1 MSRPRVQPLPSS
13 VSAASAAS
21 SLAVCATPID
31 TTSSSARGNPSSAS
45 SSSGPRESSTFPYTP
60 STIPR
65 AHNGSTG
72 CSSARRVIRRRR
84 PPLGWGGSAIRRRGS
99 PCCRTGIGH
108 IARISPLV
116 AGAAVIPAIVYF
128 NGERLGP
135 DRVRLRH
142 VGQHDL
148 AVADDGD
155 GEAFA
160 QLFHGTPLRI
170 LLSSDFATLA
180 WRKLLIN
187 AVANPVTALT
197 LQRQAV
203 FRRADVH
210 ALCIAILDEAVAV
223 ARADGARLADDESE
237 RTMATLLT
245 YPPEAGTS
253 MYFDRLAGR
262 ALEVEALTGA
272 IVAAGE
278 RLGLAT
284 PLNRMLLTLLRAV
297 SDAAGQRQSRLPSQA
312 GPRQDGSMQAI
323 SSHSG
328 RLNVVDVEC
337 AASGEPTKIREVSS
351 WTVVVSSVPSP
362 RREPEPHL
370 PARAASHGL
379 TPRAAR

>member
-1 MSRPRVQPLPSS
+1 MAYVPPARSTVAVVGLGSIGGIVVGCLRDADRHDVIVCTRKPIERLVLERPEGVVDVSLHALHDPARAQRVDWVLLCTKGHQTPS
-13 VSAASAAS
+13 
-21 SLAVCATPID
+21 ATPWLGRLCD
-31 TTSSSARGNPSSAS
+31 SA
-45 SSSGPRESSTFPYTP
+45 T
-60 STIPR
+60 
-65 AHNGSTG
+65 
-72 CSSARRVIRRRR
+72 RVAV
-84 PPLGWGGSAIRRRGS
+84 LQN
-99 PCCRTGIGH
+99 GIGH

-116 AGAAVIPAIVYF
+116 GGAAVIPAIVYF
-128 NGERLGP
+128 NGERIGP

-142 VGQHDL
+142 AGGHDL

-160 QLFHGTPLRI
+160 QLFHGTPLRV

-284 PLNRMLLTLLRAV
+284 PLNRTLLTLLRAV
-297 SDAAGQRQSRLPSQA
+297 SDAAG
-312 GPRQDGSMQAI
+312 
-323 SSHSG
+323 
-328 RLNVVDVEC
+328 
-337 AASGEPTKIREVSS
+337 
-351 WTVVVSSVPSP
+351 
-362 RREPEPHL
+362 
-370 PARAASHGL
+370 
-379 TPRAAR
+379 

>member
-1 MSRPRVQPLPSS
+1 MAYVPPARSTVAVVGLGSIGGIVVGCLRDADRHDVIVCTRKPIERLVLERPEGVVDVSLHALHDPARAQRVDWVLLCTKGHQTPS
-13 VSAASAAS
+13 
-21 SLAVCATPID
+21 ATPWLRRLCD
-31 TTSSSARGNPSSAS
+31 SA
-45 SSSGPRESSTFPYTP
+45 T
-60 STIPR
+60 
-65 AHNGSTG
+65 
-72 CSSARRVIRRRR
+72 RVAV
-84 PPLGWGGSAIRRRGS
+84 LQN
-99 PCCRTGIGH
+99 GIGH

-116 AGAAVIPAIVYF
+116 GGAAVIPAIVYF

-142 VGQHDL
+142 AGQHDL

-160 QLFHGTPLRI
+160 QLFHGTPLRV

-187 AVANPVTALT
+187 AVANPITALT

-284 PLNRMLLTLLRAV
+284 PLNRTLLTLLRAV
-297 SDAAGQRQSRLPSQA
+297 SDAAG
-312 GPRQDGSMQAI
+312 
-323 SSHSG
+323 
-328 RLNVVDVEC
+328 
-337 AASGEPTKIREVSS
+337 
-351 WTVVVSSVPSP
+351 
-362 RREPEPHL
+362 
-370 PARAASHGL
+370 
-379 TPRAAR
+379 

>member
-1 MSRPRVQPLPSS
+1 MAHVPPARSTVAVVGLGSIGGIVVGCLRDADRHDVIVCTRKPIERLVLERPEGTVDVSLHALRDPARAQRVDWVLLCTKGHQTPS
-13 VSAASAAS
+13 
-21 SLAVCATPID
+21 ATPWLRRLCD
-31 TTSSSARGNPSSAS
+31 SA
-45 SSSGPRESSTFPYTP
+45 T
-60 STIPR
+60 
-65 AHNGSTG
+65 
-72 CSSARRVIRRRR
+72 RVAV
-84 PPLGWGGSAIRRRGS
+84 LQN
-99 PCCRTGIGH
+99 GIGH

-116 AGAAVIPAIVYF
+116 GGAAVIPAIVYF

-142 VGQHDL
+142 AGQHDL

-160 QLFHGTPLRI
+160 QLFHGTPLRV

-187 AVANPVTALT
+187 AVANPITALT

-203 FRRADVH
+203 FRSADVH

-284 PLNRMLLTLLRAV
+284 PLNRTLLTLLRAV
-297 SDAAGQRQSRLPSQA
+297 SDAAG
-312 GPRQDGSMQAI
+312 
-323 SSHSG
+323 
-328 RLNVVDVEC
+328 
-337 AASGEPTKIREVSS
+337 
-351 WTVVVSSVPSP
+351 
-362 RREPEPHL
+362 
-370 PARAASHGL
+370 
-379 TPRAAR
+379 

>member
-1 MSRPRVQPLPSS
+1 MAYVPPARSTVAVVGLGSIGGIVVGCLRDADRHDVIVCTRKPIERLVLERPEGAVDVSLHALHDPARAQRVDWVFLCTKGHQTPS
-13 VSAASAAS
+13 
-21 SLAVCATPID
+21 ATPWLGRLCD
-31 TTSSSARGNPSSAS
+31 SA
-45 SSSGPRESSTFPYTP
+45 T
-60 STIPR
+60 
-65 AHNGSTG
+65 
-72 CSSARRVIRRRR
+72 RVAV
-84 PPLGWGGSAIRRRGS
+84 LQN
-99 PCCRTGIGH
+99 GIGH

-142 VGQHDL
+142 AGQHDL

-170 LLSSDFATLA
+170 VLSSDFATLA

-297 SDAAGQRQSRLPSQA
+297 SDAAG
-312 GPRQDGSMQAI
+312 
-323 SSHSG
+323 
-328 RLNVVDVEC
+328 
-337 AASGEPTKIREVSS
+337 
-351 WTVVVSSVPSP
+351 
-362 RREPEPHL
+362 
-370 PARAASHGL
+370 
-379 TPRAAR
+379 

>member
-1 MSRPRVQPLPSS
+1 MAHVPPARSTVAVVGLGSIGGIVVGCLRDADRHDVIVCTRRPIERLVLERPEGTVDVSLHALHDPARAQRVDWVLLCTKGHQTQS
-13 VSAASAAS
+13 
-21 SLAVCATPID
+21 ATPWLGRLCD
-31 TTSSSARGNPSSAS
+31 SA
-45 SSSGPRESSTFPYTP
+45 T
-60 STIPR
+60 
-65 AHNGSTG
+65 
-72 CSSARRVIRRRR
+72 RVAV
-84 PPLGWGGSAIRRRGS
+84 LQN
-99 PCCRTGIGH
+99 GIGH

-142 VGQHDL
+142 AGQHDL

-160 QLFHGTPLRI
+160 QLFHDTPLRV

-284 PLNRMLLTLLRAV
+284 PLNRTLLTLLRAV
-297 SDAAGQRQSRLPSQA
+297 SDAAG
-312 GPRQDGSMQAI
+312 
-323 SSHSG
+323 
-328 RLNVVDVEC
+328 
-337 AASGEPTKIREVSS
+337 
-351 WTVVVSSVPSP
+351 
-362 RREPEPHL
+362 
-370 PARAASHGL
+370 
-379 TPRAAR
+379 

>member
-1 MSRPRVQPLPSS
+1 MAYVPPARSTVAVVGLGSIGGIVVGCLRDADRHDVIVCTRKPIERLVLERPEGVVDVSLHALHDPARAQRVDWVLLCTKGHQ
-13 VSAASAAS
+13 
-21 SLAVCATPID
+21 
-31 TTSSSARGNPSSAS
+31 
-45 SSSGPRESSTFPYTP
+45 TP
-60 STIPR
+60 SAPPWLR
-65 AHNGSTG
+65 RL
-72 CSSARRVIRRRR
+72 CDSATRVAV
-84 PPLGWGGSAIRRRGS
+84 LQN
-99 PCCRTGIGH
+99 GIGH

-278 RLGLAT
+278 RLELAT

-297 SDAAGQRQSRLPSQA
+297 SDAAG
-312 GPRQDGSMQAI
+312 
-323 SSHSG
+323 
-328 RLNVVDVEC
+328 
-337 AASGEPTKIREVSS
+337 
-351 WTVVVSSVPSP
+351 
-362 RREPEPHL
+362 
-370 PARAASHGL
+370 
-379 TPRAAR
+379 